1 MKKIFA
7 TILACICAFSA
18 SGCTYHHPH
27 AYGVND
33 YRTTMEFYDG
43 FKILQLTDLHLGIES
58 DLQKQLSVVSN
69 AIRTQSPDL
78 VILTGDN
85 FMYATKSVV
94 DSLVLTLNN
103 ECKKQTE
110 QRGKLTKF
118 AITFGNHDNQGDY
131 PRYYINSVIKS
142 YTTTDGNEI
151 ADGKYGAFKDY
162 EDDELFGNA
171 NYFIDLVDDRQKDVD
186 SVDVRYRL
194 HIIDSNSYHFTGVKY
209 QYDVIHTDQ
218 LEHVNSIYQS
228 ATTDKDYIGLSFFHI
243 PFEEFDTVRIQYENA
258 QNPSEI
264 GQGEFREHV
273 LYPYENN
280 GSYTKMRNAN
290 VIGFFV
296 GHDHINYGDFIY
308 NASSANVGDKALFS
322 YGVKTTNQLY
332 HETDMIGYKTITLK
346 DGMSQEEFLSVQ
358 NLTDNFSN
366 ETAGITIYE

>member
-7 TILACICAFSA
+7 TILACVCAFSA
-18 SGCTYHHPH
+18 TACTHHHPH
-27 AYGVND
+27 KYDVND

-58 DLQKQLSVVSN
+58 DLKKQLDVVRY
-69 AIRTQSPDL
+69 AIREESPDL
-78 VILTGDN
+78 VVLTGDN
-85 FMYATKSVV
+85 FMYATKSIV
-94 DSLVLTLNN
+94 DILMSTLND
-103 ECKKQTE
+103 ECKMLTE

-131 PRYYINSVIKS
+131 SKYYVNSVIKS

-162 EDDELFGNA
+162 DDDELFGNA
-171 NYFIDLVDDRQKDVD
+171 NYFIDLVDDRAKDKN
-186 SVDVRYRL
+186 SVDVKYRL

-209 QYDVIHTDQ
+209 KYDVIHTDQ
-218 LEHVNSIYQS
+218 LEHANKIYQS
-228 ATTDKDYIGLSFFHI
+228 ATADKDYIGLSFFHI
-243 PFEEFDTVRIQYENA
+243 PFEEFEEVRIQYENA

-273 LYPYENN
+273 LFPYENN
-280 GSYTKMRNAN
+280 GSYTKMKDAN
-290 VIGFFV
+290 IVAFFV

-308 NASSANVGDKALFS
+308 NALSTSVGDKAIFS

-346 DGMSQEEFLSVQ
+346 DGMSKEEFLSIQ
-358 NLTDNFSN
+358 NVTENFSN
-366 ETAGITIYE
+366 KTAGIKLYE